1 MTNEVN
7 KLIWPSSDGGIGMI
21 DTKSWANTV
30 KIAMG
35 TKNDT
40 GSTIITAAPPKTA
53 YSNTWVKKALAELKT
68 AGVDTTGSG
77 FTPLTVTLKEGGK

>member
-7 KLIWPSSDGGIGMI
+7 KLIWPSTDGGVGTI

-30 KIAMG
+30 KIALG

-40 GSTIITAAPPKTA
+40 GTTIITKAPPKSA
-53 YSNTWVKKALAELKT
+53 YSNTYVKKALAELK
-68 AGVDTTGSG
+68 AEGVDTVGSG
-77 FTPLTVTLKEGGK
+77 FAPLTVTLKEGGK